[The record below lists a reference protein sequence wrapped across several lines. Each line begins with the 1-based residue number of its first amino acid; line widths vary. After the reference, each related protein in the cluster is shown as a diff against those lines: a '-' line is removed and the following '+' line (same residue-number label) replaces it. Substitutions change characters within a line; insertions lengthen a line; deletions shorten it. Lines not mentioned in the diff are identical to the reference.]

1 MGDRTHL
8 RREGD
13 ITEPESRMK
22 SFREARVQRSFERP
36 SLSTQ
41 AEPSLNY
48 QLRTTMLPWSRAL
61 SPKREPTWARHQR
74 PRALDGCFRE
84 ARRQMG
90 DRPLPLFL
98 GEDSELETGARSLN
112 QNRAFSRLSAAAPND
127 LPKLKN
133 FPAANRWFGSR
144 GE

>member
-1 MGDRTHL
+1 
-8 RREGD
+8 
-13 ITEPESRMK
+13 
-22 SFREARVQRSFERP
+22 
-36 SLSTQ
+36 
-41 AEPSLNY
+41 
-48 QLRTTMLPWSRAL
+48 
-61 SPKREPTWARHQR
+61 
-74 PRALDGCFRE
+74 
-84 ARRQMG
+84 MG

-112 QNRAFSRLSAAAPND
+112 QNRAFSHLSAAAPND